1 MPRLPTPQPSPRPRE
16 RGDSRRVVVIDAG
29 HGGVDPGTIGPAG
42 TYEKDVTIAMARQVK
57 ARMEATGRYKVVL
70 TRDADIF
77 VPLRDRVAIA
87 RSAGAEMFISL
98 HADAI
103 ANRTT
108 RGGSTRRFSRAL
120 RA

>member
-1 MPRLPTPQPSPRPRE
+1 MPVMAASIR
-16 RGDSRRVVVIDAG
+16 
-29 HGGVDPGTIGPAG
+29 GTIGPAG

-77 VPLRDRVAIA
+77 VPLRERVAIA
-87 RSAGAEMFISL
+87 RNAGAEMFISL

-103 ANRTT
+103 ATAPRAAARSTPCRRSPPTKRPNRSPPRKT
-108 RGGSTRRFSRAL
+108 RPT
-120 RA
+120 